1 MDKKIN
7 LDDINKLLEKG
18 KPAELLNLILHI
30 LDFKTNEIILYN
42 LLLKSSLTI
51 KQIEKEL
58 NLSERTIRKYL
69 KTLEDEGFIYKRIE
83 RGKRLM
89 YIYSSTPIQETW
101 KLADTKIRD
110 ILGKITVAL
119 ENKP

>member
-7 LDDINKLLEKG
+7 LEDINKLLEKG

>member
-1 MDKKIN
+1 VDKKIN

>member
-1 MDKKIN
+1 VDKKIN

-110 ILGKITVAL
+110 ILGKITVVL

>member
-7 LDDINKLLEKG
+7 IDDINKLLEKG
-18 KPAELLNLILHI
+18 KPAELLSLILHI

-51 KQIEKEL
+51 KQIEEEL
-58 NLSERTIRKYL
+58 NLSERSIRKYL
-69 KTLEDEGFIYKRIE
+69 KTLEDEGFIDKRIE

-89 YIYSSTPIQETW
+89 YIYSATPIQETW
-101 KLADTKIRD
+101 KLADSKIRD

-119 ENKP
+119 EDKS

>member
-119 ENKP
+119 DNKP

>member
-110 ILGKITVAL
+110 ILGKITVVL